1 MEAIRRQ
8 YHRPINGSRILV
20 RIIIGMLLVLVMASA
35 LAIYFE
41 QEKQMA
47 RIEQRK
53 NELSVVLQEAAADL
67 ADLRELQQIVDSDAY
82 IERVARD
89 QLGMVRPN
97 EIVFAE
103 D

>member
-1 MEAIRRQ
+1 MQAFFTTKKALYKGICGTLVYVLLLKIYGVSVERR
-8 YHRPINGSRILV
+8 
-20 RIIIGMLLVLVMASA
+20 
-35 LAIYFE
+35 
-41 QEKQMA
+41 
-47 RIEQRK
+47 
-53 NELSVVLQEAAADL
+53 ELSAVLQEAAADL